1 MIAALNSSFGLNGI
15 HRCSQWLLVFQHFLG
30 KINSKR
36 TNQDIGP
43 FPPVI
48 QVKHWSGNWAGR
60 KVQLVP
66 REVPIHVKLVAPEKT
81 SKSSQAP
88 PDSLWKSNVAG
99 WKILYQWRCLA
110 GKILYKWW
118 ISNGCVWSSR
128 FHCIW
133 GAAQLIHA
141 GAIGA
146 NHQEKI
152 TRFRHQ
158 RFHNPQGPRVSHPVC
173 CSRVSN
179 ILQYIQKICFEHPIP
194 PLYHQCSIPYQRFVL
209 GGNWW

>member
-1 MIAALNSSFGLNGI
+1 MAALNSSFGLNGI

-36 TNQDIGP
+36 TSQDIGP

-88 PDSLWKSNVAG
+88 PDTLWKSNVAG
-99 WKILYQWRCLA
+99 WKILC
-110 GKILYKWW
+110 KWW
-118 ISNGCVWSSR
+118 ISNCCVWSSR

-158 RFHNPQGPRVSHPVC
+158 RFHNPQGPVFRTRYAAVVSQIY
-173 CSRVSN
+173 SN
-179 ILQYIQKICFEHPIP
+179 IFKKYVLSTLFLHYIISV
-194 PLYHQCSIPYQRFVL
+194 LYQRFVL